1 MRSLEKAYKYR
12 IYPNKQQQE
21 LLSKTFGCC
30 RYVYNY
36 YLDKRIT
43 MYKKEQESLTF
54 YQSCKDLTSLK
65 KELEWLK
72 EVDSTALQSSLKDL
86 DVAYQKFFKEHS
98 GFPKFK
104 SKKTREYSYKSKVVG
119 KNIQYNSKCIKLPKL
134 GWVRTRNKWEPQGRI
149 LNATV
154 SQKPSGRYYVSL
166 CCTDVEIETLEGT
179 NQVTGIDL
187 GLKDF
192 AILSDGSKISNPKYL
207 QKSLKKLVK
216 LQRDLSR
223 KTKGGSNYNKA
234 RIKVAKMYEHVSN
247 QRKDF
252 LQKLTTELIRQYDV
266 ICIEDLDVKE
276 MLQNKKL
283 SRNISD
289 VSWSEFVRM
298 LSYKADWYGRKIVKV
313 DQYFPSSQVC
323 SHCGHRTN
331 EVKKLNI
338 REWTCP
344 VCGTHHDRDINAA
357 TNILHEG
364 MKSLGVT

>member
-12 IYPNKQQQE
+12 IYPNKKQKE

-30 RYVYNY
+30 RFVYNH
-36 YLDKRIT
+36 YLNRRVVL
-43 MYKKEQESLTF
+43 YKEKNKSLT
-54 YQSCKDLTSLK
+54 YNQNSKDLTSLK
-65 KELEWLK
+65 KELTWLK

-104 SKKTREYSYKSKVVG
+104 SKRTYRYSYKSKVVG
-119 KNIQYNSKCIKLPKL
+119 KNIQYNVKYIKLPKL
-134 GWVRTRNKWEPQGRI
+134 GWVKTRSKLEPQGRI

-154 SQKPSGRYYVSL
+154 SQEPSGRFYVSL
-166 CCTDVEIETLEGT
+166 CCTDVETEPLEDT
-179 NQVTGIDL
+179 NKVTGIDL

-207 QKSLKKLVK
+207 QKSLKKLAK
-216 LQRDLSR
+216 LQKELSR

-234 RIKVAKMYEHVSN
+234 RIKVSRMHGHVSN

-298 LSYKADWYGRKIVKV
+298 LSYKADWYDRKIVKV
-313 DQYFPSSQVC
+313 DRYFPSSQLC
-323 SHCGHRTN
+323 SYCGHRVN
-331 EVKKLNI
+331 EAKTLSI

-344 VCGTHHDRDINAA
+344 VCGSHHDRDINAA
-357 TNILHEG
+357 INIKNEG
-364 MKSLGVT
+364 LRILEIT